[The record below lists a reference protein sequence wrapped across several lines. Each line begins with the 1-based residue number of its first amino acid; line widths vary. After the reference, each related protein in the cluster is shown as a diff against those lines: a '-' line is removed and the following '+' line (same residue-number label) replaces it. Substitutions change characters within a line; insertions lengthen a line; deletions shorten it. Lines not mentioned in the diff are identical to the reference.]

1 MRKIRPVRAI
11 LAVLAAM
18 VLAVGSA
25 AADGSNYPTFR
36 DALRYA
42 EENHPQEMDLG
53 TVKYTAKYLWQIRKA
68 MPEDAVLHFTTT
80 GYGEPLTEEST
91 EIVVGKKLKT
101 STEEIEWLIQL
112 CPNLKKI
119 DTTEHYYLGNKGM
132 IELTEKY
139 PDIDFRWRVTIRGN
153 RRANSDCTAFSSWSG
168 QSQPNKI
175 RSKDLEA
182 VLPYIP
188 GLKALD
194 LGHSEITSLDF
205 LRYCPDLELLI
216 LGDNM
221 GVTDLTPIGELKHL
235 QYLEIFMISAVDL
248 SPLANCTEL
257 LDLNLSTNYKIT
269 DLSPL
274 DGLEKL
280 ERFWGNNMKGLPEAE
295 KERFIA
301 AHPNTECMFEK
312 AGATAGTWR
321 KHERYDHYIW
331 CLGVGTWIP
340 FDEPLPEEAGKKKK

>member
-1 MRKIRPVRAI
+1 MRINRLAAVF
-11 LAVLAAM
+11 LAVLTAA
-18 VLAVGSA
+18 VTVFGGA

-42 EENHPQEMDLG
+42 EENHPGEMDLG

-68 MPEDAVLHFTTT
+68 MPEDAVLRFTTT
-80 GYGEPLTEEST
+80 GYGDPVTEAST
-91 EIVVGKKLKT
+91 EVFFRKNIKT
-101 STEEIEWLIQL
+101 TADEIEWLIQL
-112 CPNLKKI
+112 CPDLKTI
-119 DTTEHYYLGNKGM
+119 DVTEHYYLGNKSM
-132 IELTEKY
+132 IALLEKY
-139 PDIDFRWRVTIRGN
+139 PEIEFRWKATIRG
-153 RRANSDCTAFSSWSG
+153 RRRMNTNCSAWSSWSG
-168 QSQPNKI
+168 QSQSDKI
-175 RSKDLEA
+175 RSKDLE
-182 VLPYIP
+182 VLKYVP

-235 QYLEIFMISAVDL
+235 QYLEIFMIGATDL

-301 AHPNTECMFEK
+301 AHPDTECMFEK
-312 AGATAGTWR
+312 AGATSGTWR
-321 KHERYDHYIW
+321 KHERYDHYVW
-331 CLGVGTWIP
+331 CLGTGTWIP
-340 FDEPLPEEAGKKKK
+340 FGEPLPEEAGKKKK